1 MTNPTPRPALR
12 KAEDADVHPAAPQP
26 VRRPRTPRTAEPAT
40 AETPAPAKRAPAK
53 AAGAGA
59 APASAAARSAK
70 ATKPTPVPAEP
81 DPSAAAAE
89 IAAEPAVPATPKKS
103 KRYQTPPAVPV
114 KNKRKRTG
122 FSGTT
127 SDHLRRTDAPAAAAA
142 ENADKAAKKR
152 AKADAAL
159 LTGSLATVKVKLPKK
174 LAKAAEK
181 EAARRGLDLDAV
193 TAELLHT
200 WLTHRP

>member
-26 VRRPRTPRTAEPAT
+26 ARRPRTPRSTA
-40 AETPAPAKRAPAK
+40 
-53 AAGAGA
+53 A
-59 APASAAARSAK
+59 APAAASSAPTEKKAAAPR
-70 ATKPTPVPAEP
+70 ATKQAAAPAASPAAPAVAAVPADDAP
-81 DPSAAAAE
+81 APPAAAAK
-89 IAAEPAVPATPKKS
+89 PAKS
-103 KRYQTPPAVPV
+103 KRYATPPAVPV
-114 KNKRKRTG
+114 KKKRARTG

-142 ENADKAAKKR
+142 ENAEKAAKKR
-152 AKADAAL
+152 RKADAAL
-159 LTGSLATVKVKLPKK
+159 MSSPLVAVKVKLPKK
-174 LAKAAEK
+174 LAKAAQK

-193 TAELLHT
+193 TAELLHA